1 MTVRGSVRGA
11 TAGRGRGS
19 GRARRPWWS
28 RLARTT
34 VGAIVVVICLVL
46 AAFGILMAITP
57 GAGNAKQLARREALR
72 HHSPYPGPK
81 VPARF
86 AAALEATEDHRF
98 AAEPGIDPVAVVRA
112 GLSFLGGQQNLAGA
126 TLYQQLAK
134 MLYTPG
140 QTGFTVEAKQVALA
154 VKLKFS
160 YSGPEVLRMY
170 ADVAYFGHGFYGLK
184 RASCGY
190 YAVRPA
196 AMTWPQAA
204 LMAGL
209 VQGPSLDDPL
219 TSPGHTRAREVHV
232 IGRLVATGAISQ
244 GQAGRYLKI
253 PLSRLVARAGQG
265 CRP

>member
-1 MTVRGSVRGA
+1 VRGT
-11 TAGRGRGS
+11 TAGRGRGYDR
-19 GRARRPWWS
+19 GRRPWWS

-34 VGAIVVVICLVL
+34 TGAVVIIICLVL

-57 GAGNAKQLARREALR
+57 SAGDARQIARHEALS
-72 HHSPYPGPK
+72 HHSPYPGPP
-81 VPARF
+81 VPAKF

-98 AAEPGIDPVAVVRA
+98 NAEPGIDPIAVVRA
-112 GLSFLGGQQNLAGA
+112 GLSFLGGQRNLAGA
-126 TLYQQLAK
+126 TIYQQLAK

-140 QTGFTVEAKQVALA
+140 QTGVSVEAKQLALA
-154 VKLKFS
+154 VKLKYS
-160 YSGPEVLRMY
+160 YSGAEILRMY
-170 ADVAYFGHGFYGLK
+170 ADVAYFGSNFYGLE

-209 VQGPSLDDPL
+209 VLGPSLDDPL
-219 TSPGHTRAREVHV
+219 TSPGNARAREVHV
-232 IGRLVATGAISQ
+232 IGRLVATGAIT
-244 GQAGRYLKI
+244 QAQANHYLKI